1 MNNVLSE
8 ISEEGE
14 PDIRPRPNLGPNNN
28 IVPNVAANN
37 TRPRLPIPGQRGVR
51 IYAAR
56 GRRIMTCGENSILNN
71 FYVLHFLIKGCLI
84 QQQK

>member
-28 IVPNVAANN
+28 IVPIVAANN
-37 TRPRLPIPGQRGVR
+37 TRPTV
-51 IYAAR
+51 
-56 GRRIMTCGENSILNN
+56 
-71 FYVLHFLIKGCLI
+71 GCLFRDREG
-84 QQQK
+84 